1 VKNNSVVERSSTE
14 ILREG
19 VRMADKDE
27 RGRFLPGN
35 RAAAGVARTTREHQR
50 AIMETLKEEGSP
62 ENILYALQQ
71 LKGCAEK
78 FDSWKAWEA
87 YLTMLLNYQLGKPTI
102 RVERVEGDPIS
113 AALEELRRI
122 HAEKQTT
129 YTVIEANTDNTE
141 NAR

>member
-1 VKNNSVVERSSTE
+1 
-14 ILREG
+14 
-19 VRMADKDE
+19 MPDKDE

-35 RAAAGVARTTREHQR
+35 RASVGIVR
-50 AIMETLKEEGSP
+50 SP
-62 ENILYALQQ
+62 RQ
-71 LKGCAEK
+71 AEK
-78 FDSWKAWEA
+78 DAKQAIEQAAPPEKIQQALDRMFELAEKYESWKAYDAWATLTLA
-87 YLTMLLNYQLGKPTI
+87 YLIGKPTI
-102 RVERVEGDPIS
+102 RVEKVEGDPIS

>member
-1 VKNNSVVERSSTE
+1 
-14 ILREG
+14 L
-19 VRMADKDE
+19 AYKDE
-27 RGRFLPGN
+27 KGRFLPGN
-35 RAAAGVARTTREHQR
+35 KAAAGVIRSAREQQR
-50 AIMETLKEEGSP
+50 AIMETLQEEGSP

-87 YLTMLLNYQLGKPTI
+87 YLTMLLNYQMGKPTI

-129 YTVIEANTDNTE
+129 YTVIEANTDNTD

>member
-1 VKNNSVVERSSTE
+1 
-14 ILREG
+14 L
-19 VRMADKDE
+19 AYKDE
-27 RGRFLPGN
+27 KGRFLPGN
-35 RAAAGVARTTREHQR
+35 KAAAGVIRSAREQQR
-50 AIMETLKEEGSP
+50 AIMETLQEEGSP

-87 YLTMLLNYQLGKPTI
+87 YLTMLLNYQMGKPTI